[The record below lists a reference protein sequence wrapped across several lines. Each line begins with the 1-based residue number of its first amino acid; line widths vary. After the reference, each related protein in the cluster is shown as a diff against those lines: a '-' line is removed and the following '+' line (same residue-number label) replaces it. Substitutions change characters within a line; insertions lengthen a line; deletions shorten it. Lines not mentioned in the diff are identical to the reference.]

1 MALSLPQG
9 HMKGAWW
16 TRLDTGSWKQTIGRL
31 LNEIQRIWI
40 CWKQCWKSH
49 FACKGIGWYW
59 IEVGTVSSSKAL
71 ESWVSHM
78 DSKYACVALLKEQT
92 LALNPLHRLV
102 NVCRM
107 NSSQLPIG
115 PEKFLERRGFNMVQH
130 LLLPGESRS
139 TRTLPGSPKIDHS
152 GARKPT
158 IFPMRRWSE

>member
-16 TRLDTGSWKQTIGRL
+16 TRLDTGSWKQAIGTL

-115 PEKFLERRGFNMVQH
+115 PEKFLERRGFNISFCPGKAGVPGLCQEVQR
-130 LLLPGESRS
+130 LITPGA
-139 TRTLPGSPKIDHS
+139 
-152 GARKPT
+152 ARKPT
-158 IFPMRRWSE
+158 IFPMTRRWSE